1 MAASK
6 QSKQGPIYQIKITL
20 RDSKPPIWRRL
31 QVAADTSL
39 EKLHIVLQIAFGWT
53 NSHLHQFIIDGQY
66 YSMPE
71 FGLGEHGH
79 EVLNEKRV
87 KLGRL
92 GLEPKRKFYY
102 EYDFG
107 DSWEHEIVVEKLL
120 ETEAGVKYPRCT
132 GGKRA
137 CPPEDCGGIGG
148 YERLLEV
155 ISDPSDPEHE
165 SMKEWLGGPFDAE
178 HFDTEEVNEE
188 LSAIR

>member
-1 MAASK
+1 MSTSK
-6 QSKQGPIYQIKITL
+6 QSKQSPIYQMKITL

-39 EKLHIVLQIAFGWT
+39 EKLHIILQIAFGWT
-53 NSHLHQFIIDGQY
+53 DSHLHQFIVEGQY
-66 YSMPE
+66 YSLPE
-71 FGLGEHGH
+71 FGLGEYGH

-92 GLEPKRKFYY
+92 RLELKRKFYY

-107 DSWEHEIVVEKLL
+107 DSWYHEIVVEKIL
-120 ETEAGVKYPRCT
+120 EVEAGVKYPRCIV
-132 GGKRA
+132 GKRA
-137 CPPEDCGGIGG
+137 CPPEDCGGIWG

-165 SMKEWLGGPFDAE
+165 SMMKWLGGPFDPE
-178 HFDTEEVNEE
+178 HFNAEEVNKE
-188 LSAIR
+188 LRVIR

>member
-1 MAASK
+1 M
-6 QSKQGPIYQIKITL
+6 KITL

-31 QVAADTSL
+31 QVAADTNL
-39 EKLHIVLQIAFGWT
+39 EKLHIILQIAFGWT

-66 YSMPE
+66 YSLPE
-71 FGLGEHGH
+71 FGLGDYSH
-79 EVLNEKRV
+79 EVLNEERV

-107 DSWEHEIVVEKLL
+107 DGWEHEIVVEKIL
-120 ETEAGVKYPRCT
+120 EAEAGVKYPRCI
-132 GGKRA
+132 GGKRV
-137 CPPEDCGGIGG
+137 CPPEDCGGIWG
-148 YERLLEV
+148 YARLLEV

-165 SMKEWLGGPFDAE
+165 SMMEWLGGPFDPE
-178 HFDTEEVNEE
+178 RFDTEEANKE